1 MDPTPSLPPPSDNR
15 LLELD
20 YALSQAVDRRD
31 GEMAR
36 QIAERQS
43 RELRGAAERRADD
56 GGVWLREA
64 ADRLR
69 EQVARARAART
80 ALGLDISGFDVQRKL
95 VGAPVAG
102 AALRFGRS
110 FRA

>member
-1 MDPTPSLPPPSDNR
+1 MDPTSSLPPPSDNR

-20 YALSQAVDRRD
+20 YALGQAIDRRD

-43 RELRGAAERRADD
+43 RELLGAVERRPDD
-56 GGVWLREA
+56 GGAWLREA

-69 EQVARARAART
+69 GQVARAQAARG
-80 ALGLDISGFDVQRKL
+80 ALGLEISGLDVQRKL